1 MLLYFISVR
10 NAILD
15 QKRKAEE
22 EVRERLTE
30 AYNTE
35 KERWELME
43 KRRLR
48 ELDRNKKDCRKINL
62 KFDSFMEIV
71 GRTQREYEQLEVI
84 IFYFYLLNYE
94 YVHCGP
100 VTLLQLLLSCILT
113 FPYTLLFNSG

>member
-1 MLLYFISVR
+1 MR

-30 AYNTE
+30 AYATE

-48 ELDRNKKDCRKINL
+48 ELERNKKDCRKINL

-71 GRTQREYEQLEVI
+71 GRTQREYEQLEVSLI
-84 IFYFYLLNYE
+84 YIFLVL
-94 YVHCGP
+94 
-100 VTLLQLLLSCILT
+100 
-113 FPYTLLFNSG
+113 

>member
-1 MLLYFISVR
+1 MLLFFISVR

-84 IFYFYLLNYE
+84 ISICIIVCTFIYDQVTQGC
-94 YVHCGP
+94 YVLYVVAALP
-100 VTLLQLLLSCILT
+100 VLP
-113 FPYTLLFNSG
+113 FP